1 MGGGTVKC
9 GFVVND
15 GYQMLAM
22 IKEEG
27 GGGGGVM
34 PVSSVTL
41 ASFPTGTAS

>member
-27 GGGGGVM
+27 GGGVM